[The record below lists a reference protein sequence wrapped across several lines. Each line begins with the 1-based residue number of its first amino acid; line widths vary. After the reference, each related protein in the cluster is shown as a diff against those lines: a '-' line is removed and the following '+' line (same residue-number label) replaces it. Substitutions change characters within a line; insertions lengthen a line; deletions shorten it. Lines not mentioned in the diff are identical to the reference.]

1 MLRVVVGGLVAG
13 VIVFAWGNIS
23 WMQLNWHNET
33 IHPLAH
39 EPAVVEVLGRENLAT
54 GVYWLPGLA
63 EGAAPGTAAWDDFA
77 GRHRRGPIAT
87 IFYTREGQE
96 PMSPRVF
103 AGGLAINVLAGLI
116 VATMMS
122 YVAAGGA
129 PYIRRAN
136 VGGMSGLFAALV
148 GHLASWNWMSF
159 PLPYTVVMMA
169 DLVIGWSLAGLAM
182 ALVIRPPAGS
192 RPA

>member
-33 IHPLAH
+33 LHPVPNEQAIV
-39 EPAVVEVLGRENLAT
+39 AALGQADLAT
-54 GVYWLPGLA
+54 GVYHLPTCP
-63 EGAAPGTAAWDDFA
+63 EGAAPGTAAWDDFT
-77 GRHRRGPIAT
+77 GRYRRGPIAT

-148 GHLASWNWMSF
+148 GHLASWNWMAF